1 MSLVAAPIRPRGITR
16 RALDGAARP
25 GSWAVAGYGSG
36 EVTLDVDVA
45 VVGDVE
51 DDWGDVLPLV
61 NSTLGWYSLL
71 TASPPS

>member
-1 MSLVAAPIRPRGITR
+1 VI
-16 RALDGAARP
+16 
-25 GSWAVAGYGSG
+25 
-36 EVTLDVDVA
+36 LDVDVA

-71 TASPPS
+71 TAPPSWPKQRAGPRDPPSGGTAGRVV

>member
-1 MSLVAAPIRPRGITR
+1 MHFWLDPRGRSAAPGRV
-16 RALDGAARP
+16 A
-25 GSWAVAGYGSG
+25 GSVAGYGSG

-51 DDWGDVLPLV
+51 DDLGDVLPLV